1 VSENKNVNNKI
12 IFGIFYMLA
21 ASAFIG
27 GTAVVAKILGKD
39 YFGEPLSPFQISQ
52 SRFLY
57 GFVFVLIFTFF
68 NKIKIESPNPK
79 LHLAR
84 TSLGWIGATI
94 LFGSSSLI
102 PVNDAVALNF
112 SNPVFAMIFSIII
125 LKEKNFSYRWIAI
138 IITFVGALVL
148 IRPDFSNLY
157 VEPVALVSIF
167 GAICLGL
174 EAIFIKLLT
183 KYEKNTQILLINNFI
198 GLILSS
204 LIVIF
209 FWQTPTFLQLLF
221 CILIGFLM
229 ICAQICFLMALRSN
243 QLNFVIPFFY
253 STLIFV
259 LLYDYLIF
267 RELPDFLSLS
277 GSLLIMIGGVYL
289 FLKETNKDIS

>member
-1 VSENKNVNNKI
+1 MLKENNKVLLS
-12 IFGIFYMLA
+12 IFYMLA

-39 YFGEPLSPFQISQ
+39 YLGDPLSPFQISH

-57 GFVFVLIFTFF
+57 GFVFVLIFSLF

-84 TSLGWIGATI
+84 TSLGWVGATI

-102 PVNDAVALNF
+102 PLNDAVALNF
-112 SNPVFAMIFSIII
+112 SNPVFAMIFSILL
-125 LKEKNFSYRWIAI
+125 LKEKYFHYRWIAML
-138 IITFVGALVL
+138 ITFVGALIL
-148 IRPDFSNLY
+148 MRPDFLNLY

-204 LIVIF
+204 IIVFF
-209 FWQTPTFLQLLF
+209 FWATPTFLQLLF

-229 ICAQICFLMALRSN
+229 VCAQIFFLMALRSN

-259 LLYDYLIF
+259 LFYDYLIF
-267 RELPDFLSLS
+267 REFPDHLGFL
-277 GSLLIMIGGVYL
+277 GSLLIMIGGIYL
-289 FLKETNKDIS
+289 YLKEKSNKDF

>member
-1 VSENKNVNNKI
+1 MLKENNKVLLS
-12 IFGIFYMLA
+12 IFYMLA

-39 YFGEPLSPFQISQ
+39 YLGEPLSPFQISH

-57 GFVFVLIFTFF
+57 GFVFVLIFSLF

-84 TSLGWIGATI
+84 TSLGWVGATI

-102 PVNDAVALNF
+102 PLNDAVALNF
-112 SNPVFAMIFSIII
+112 SNPVFAMIFSI
-125 LKEKNFSYRWIAI
+125 LLLREKYFHYRWIAML
-138 IITFVGALVL
+138 ITFVGALIL
-148 IRPDFSNLY
+148 MRPDFLNLY

-204 LIVIF
+204 IIVFF
-209 FWQTPTFLQLLF
+209 FWATPTFLQLLF

-229 ICAQICFLMALRSN
+229 VCAQIFFLMALRSN

-259 LLYDYLIF
+259 LFYDYLIF
-267 RELPDFLSLS
+267 REFPDHLGFL
-277 GSLLIMIGGVYL
+277 GSLLIMIGGIYL
-289 FLKETNKDIS
+289 YLKEKSNKDF

>member
-1 VSENKNVNNKI
+1 
-12 IFGIFYMLA
+12 MLA

-27 GTAVVAKILGKD
+27 GTAVIAKLLGKD
-39 YFGEPLSPFQISQ
+39 NLGEPLSPFQISQ

-57 GFVFVLIFTFF
+57 GFIFVLLFSLFY
-68 NKIKIESPNPK
+68 KVRIESPNPK

-84 TSLGWIGATI
+84 TSLGWMGATI

-112 SNPVFAMIFSIII
+112 SNPVFAMIFSLII
-125 LKEKNFSYRWIAI
+125 LREKYYPYRWIAM
-138 IITFVGALVL
+138 IITFAGALIL

-157 VEPVALVSIF
+157 VDPIAIVSIF

-209 FWQTPTFLQLLF
+209 FWQTPTFLQLLL

-229 ICAQICFLMALRSN
+229 ICAQICFLIALRSN

-267 RELPDFLSLS
+267 RNLPDLLSFS
-277 GSLLIMIGGVYL
+277 GSLLIMIGGIYL
-289 FLKETNKDIS
+289 FLKEKNQ

>member
-1 VSENKNVNNKI
+1 MHNEKNKI

-27 GTAVVAKILGKD
+27 GTAIVAKILGKD
-39 YFGEPLSPFQISQ
+39 YLGEPLSPFQISQ

-57 GFVFVLIFTFF
+57 GFVFVLLFSLFY
-68 NKIKIESPNPK
+68 KIKIESPNPK

-84 TSLGWIGATI
+84 TSLGWMGATV

-112 SNPVFAMIFSIII
+112 SNPIFAMIFSIII
-125 LKEKNFSYRWIAI
+125 LKEKYFSYRWIAM
-138 IITFVGALVL
+138 IITFAGAIIL
-148 IRPDFSNLY
+148 IRPNFSDLY
-157 VEPVALVSIF
+157 VDPVALVSIF

-174 EAIFIKLLT
+174 EAMFIKLLT

-209 FWQTPTFLQLLF
+209 FWKTPTFLQLVF
-221 CILIGFLM
+221 CIFIGFLM

-259 LLYDYLIF
+259 LIYDYLIF
-267 RELPDFLSLS
+267 KDLPDYLSCS
-277 GSLLIMIGGVYL
+277 GSILIIIGGLYL
-289 FLKETNKDIS
+289 FLKEKSNKNFS

>member
-1 VSENKNVNNKI
+1 MLNEKNKVLPS
-12 IFGIFYMLA
+12 IFYMLV

-39 YFGEPLSPFQISQ
+39 YLGEPLSPFQISH

-57 GFVFVLIFTFF
+57 GFVFVLIFSLF

-79 LHLAR
+79 LHIAR
-84 TSLGWIGATI
+84 TSLGWMGATI

-125 LKEKNFSYRWIAI
+125 LKEKYFTYRWIAM
-138 IITFVGALVL
+138 IITFAGALIL
-148 IRPDFSNLY
+148 LRPNFSDLY
-157 VEPVALVSIF
+157 VDPVALISIF

-174 EAIFIKLLT
+174 EAMFIKLLT

-198 GLILSS
+198 GLIISS

-221 CILIGFLM
+221 CIIIGFLM

-259 LLYDYLIF
+259 LFYDYLIF
-267 RELPDFLSLS
+267 KQLPDYLSFI
-277 GSLLIMIGGVYL
+277 GSLLIMIGGIYL
-289 FLKETNKDIS
+289 FSKEKSNKDFS

>member
-1 VSENKNVNNKI
+1 MLKENNKVLLS
-12 IFGIFYMLA
+12 IFYMLA

-39 YFGEPLSPFQISQ
+39 YLGEPLSPFQISH

-57 GFVFVLIFTFF
+57 GFVFVLLFSLF

-84 TSLGWIGATI
+84 TSLGWLGATI

-102 PVNDAVALNF
+102 PLNDAVALNF
-112 SNPVFAMIFSIII
+112 SNPVFAMIFSILL
-125 LKEKNFSYRWIAI
+125 LKEKYFHYRWIAML
-138 IITFVGALVL
+138 ITFVGALIL
-148 IRPDFSNLY
+148 MRPDFLNLY

-204 LIVIF
+204 IIVFF
-209 FWQTPTFLQLLF
+209 FWATPTFLQLLF

-229 ICAQICFLMALRSN
+229 VCAQIFFLMALRSN

-259 LLYDYLIF
+259 LFYDYLIF
-267 RELPDFLSLS
+267 REFPDHLGFL
-277 GSLLIMIGGVYL
+277 GSLLIMIGGIYL
-289 FLKETNKDIS
+289 YLKEKSNKDF

>member
-1 VSENKNVNNKI
+1 MHKENNKI
-12 IFGIFYMLA
+12 IFGIFYMLV

-27 GTAVVAKILGKD
+27 GTAVIAKILGND
-39 YFGEPLSPFQISQ
+39 YFGESLTPFQISH

-57 GFVFVLIFTFF
+57 GFIFVLIFSLFY
-68 NKIKIESPNPK
+68 KIKILSPNPK
-79 LHLAR
+79 LHVAR
-84 TSLGWIGATI
+84 TSLGLIGVTI
-94 LFGSSSLI
+94 LFGSSSVI
-102 PVNDAVALNF
+102 PLNDAVAINF
-112 SNPVFAMIFSIII
+112 SNPIFAMIFSLII
-125 LKEKNFSYRWIAI
+125 LKEKFFSYRWIAM
-138 IITFVGALVL
+138 IITFIGALIL
-148 IRPDFSNLY
+148 IRPDFYNLN
-157 VEPVALVSIF
+157 VDPVALISIL

-229 ICAQICFLMALRSN
+229 VCAQICFLMALRSN
-243 QLNFVIPFFY
+243 ELNFVIPFFY

-267 RELPDFLSLS
+267 RELPDFLSFS
-277 GSLLIMIGGVYL
+277 GSLLIMIGGIYL

>member
-1 VSENKNVNNKI
+1 MLDENNKVLPS
-12 IFGIFYMLA
+12 IFYMLA

-39 YFGEPLSPFQISQ
+39 YLGEPLSPFQISH

-57 GFVFVLIFTFF
+57 GFVFVLIFSLF

-79 LHLAR
+79 LHIAR
-84 TSLGWIGATI
+84 TSLGWMGATI

-125 LKEKNFSYRWIAI
+125 LKEKYFTYRLIAM
-138 IITFVGALVL
+138 IITFAGALIL

-157 VEPVALVSIF
+157 VDPIALVSIL

-174 EAIFIKLLT
+174 EAMFIKLLT

-198 GLILSS
+198 GLIISS

-209 FWQTPTFLQLLF
+209 FWQTPTFLQLLL
-221 CILIGFLM
+221 CIIIGFLM

-259 LLYDYLIF
+259 LFYDYLIF
-267 RELPDFLSLS
+267 KQLPDYLSFI
-277 GSLLIMIGGVYL
+277 GSLLIMIGGIYL
-289 FLKETNKDIS
+289 FSKEKSNKDFS

>member
-1 VSENKNVNNKI
+1 MLDENNKVLPS
-12 IFGIFYMLA
+12 IFYMLA

-39 YFGEPLSPFQISQ
+39 YLGEPLSPFQISH

-57 GFVFVLIFTFF
+57 GFVFVLIFSLF
-68 NKIKIESPNPK
+68 NKIKIVSPNPK

-84 TSLGWIGATI
+84 TSLGLIGATI

-125 LKEKNFSYRWIAI
+125 LKEKYFTYRWIAM
-138 IITFVGALVL
+138 IITFAGALIL
-148 IRPDFSNLY
+148 IRPDFSNLN
-157 VEPVALVSIF
+157 VDPVALVSIF

-221 CILIGFLM
+221 CILIGFFM

-267 RELPDFLSLS
+267 RQFPDF
-277 GSLLIMIGGVYL
+277 
-289 FLKETNKDIS
+289 

>member
-1 VSENKNVNNKI
+1 MLRENKKI
-12 IFGIFYMLA
+12 ISGIFFMLA

-27 GTAVVAKILGKD
+27 GTAVIAKLLGKD
-39 YFGEPLSPFQISQ
+39 NLGEPLSPFQISQ

-57 GFVFVLIFTFF
+57 GFIFVLLFSLFY
-68 NKIKIESPNPK
+68 KVRIEYPNPK

-84 TSLGWIGATI
+84 TSLGWMGATI

-112 SNPVFAMIFSIII
+112 SNPVFAMIFSLII
-125 LKEKNFSYRWIAI
+125 LREKYYPYRWIAM
-138 IITFVGALVL
+138 IITFAGALIL

-157 VEPVALVSIF
+157 VDPIAIVSIF

-209 FWQTPTFLQLLF
+209 FGKHQHFYNYYYAYLL
-221 CILIGFLM
+221 
-229 ICAQICFLMALRSN
+229 
-243 QLNFVIPFFY
+243 
-253 STLIFV
+253 
-259 LLYDYLIF
+259 
-267 RELPDFLSLS
+267 DFL
-277 GSLLIMIGGVYL
+277 
-289 FLKETNKDIS
+289 

>member
-1 VSENKNVNNKI
+1 MLKENNKVLLS
-12 IFGIFYMLA
+12 IFYMLA

-39 YFGEPLSPFQISQ
+39 YLGEPLSPFQISH

-57 GFVFVLIFTFF
+57 GFVFVLIFSLF

-84 TSLGWIGATI
+84 TSLGWLGATI

-102 PVNDAVALNF
+102 PLNDAVALNF
-112 SNPVFAMIFSIII
+112 SNPVFAMIFSILL
-125 LKEKNFSYRWIAI
+125 LKEKYFHYRWIAML
-138 IITFVGALVL
+138 ITFVGALIL
-148 IRPDFSNLY
+148 MRPDFLNLY

-204 LIVIF
+204 IIVFF
-209 FWQTPTFLQLLF
+209 FWATPTFLQLLF

-229 ICAQICFLMALRSN
+229 VCAQIFFLMALRSN

-259 LLYDYLIF
+259 LFYDYLIF
-267 RELPDFLSLS
+267 REFPDHLGFL
-277 GSLLIMIGGVYL
+277 GSLLIMIGGIYL
-289 FLKETNKDIS
+289 YLKEKSNKDF

>member
-1 VSENKNVNNKI
+1 MLDENNKVLPS
-12 IFGIFYMLA
+12 IFYMLA

-39 YFGEPLSPFQISQ
+39 YLGEPLSPFQISH

-57 GFVFVLIFTFF
+57 GFVFVLIFSLF
-68 NKIKIESPNPK
+68 NKIKIVSPNPK

-84 TSLGWIGATI
+84 TSLGLIGATI

-125 LKEKNFSYRWIAI
+125 LKEKYFTYRLIAM
-138 IITFVGALVL
+138 IITFAGALIL

-157 VEPVALVSIF
+157 VDPIALVSIL

-198 GLILSS
+198 GLIISS

-209 FWQTPTFLQLLF
+209 FWQTPTFLQLLL
-221 CILIGFLM
+221 CIIIGFLM

-259 LLYDYLIF
+259 LFYDYFIF
-267 RELPDFLSLS
+267 KQLPDYLSFI
-277 GSLLIMIGGVYL
+277 GSLLIMIGGIYL
-289 FLKETNKDIS
+289 FSKEKSNKDFS

>member
-1 VSENKNVNNKI
+1 MLNEKNKVLPS
-12 IFGIFYMLA
+12 IFYMLA

-39 YFGEPLSPFQISQ
+39 YLGEPLSPFQISH

-57 GFVFVLIFTFF
+57 GFVFVLIFSLF

-79 LHLAR
+79 LHIAR
-84 TSLGWIGATI
+84 TSLGWMGATI

-125 LKEKNFSYRWIAI
+125 LKEKYFTYRWIAM
-138 IITFVGALVL
+138 IITFAGALIL
-148 IRPDFSNLY
+148 LRPNFSDLY
-157 VEPVALVSIF
+157 VDPVALISIF

-174 EAIFIKLLT
+174 EAMFIKLLT

-198 GLILSS
+198 GLIISS

-221 CILIGFLM
+221 CIIIGFLM

-259 LLYDYLIF
+259 LFYDYLIF
-267 RELPDFLSLS
+267 KQLPDYLSFI
-277 GSLLIMIGGVYL
+277 GSLLIMIGGIYL
-289 FLKETNKDIS
+289 FIKEKSNKGFS

>member
-1 VSENKNVNNKI
+1 MPKENNKVLLS
-12 IFGIFYMLA
+12 IFYMLA

-39 YFGEPLSPFQISQ
+39 YLGEPLSPFQISH

-57 GFVFVLIFTFF
+57 GFVFVLIFSLF

-84 TSLGWIGATI
+84 TSLGWVGATI

-102 PVNDAVALNF
+102 PLNDAVALNF
-112 SNPVFAMIFSIII
+112 SNPVFAMIFSILL
-125 LKEKNFSYRWIAI
+125 LKEKYFHYRWIAML
-138 IITFVGALVL
+138 ITFVGALIL
-148 IRPDFSNLY
+148 MRPDFLNLY

-204 LIVIF
+204 IIVFF
-209 FWQTPTFLQLLF
+209 FWATPTFLQLLF

-229 ICAQICFLMALRSN
+229 VCAQIFFLMALRSN

-259 LLYDYLIF
+259 LFYDYLIF
-267 RELPDFLSLS
+267 REFPDYLSFS
-277 GSLLIMIGGVYL
+277 GSLLIMIGGIYL
-289 FLKETNKDIS
+289 YLKEKSNKDF

>member
-1 VSENKNVNNKI
+1 MSENKSVNNKI

-112 SNPVFAMIFSIII
+112 SNPVFAMI
-125 LKEKNFSYRWIAI
+125 
-138 IITFVGALVL
+138 ITFSGALIL
-148 IRPDFSNLY
+148 IRPDFSIVH
-157 VEPVALVSIF
+157 VEPVALISIF

-209 FWQTPTFLQLLF
+209 FWKTPTFLQLLF
-221 CILIGFLM
+221 CMLIGFLM

-267 RELPDFLSLS
+267 REFPDFLSLS

-289 FLKETNKDIS
+289 FLKETNKEI

>member
-1 VSENKNVNNKI
+1 MLKENNKVLLS
-12 IFGIFYMLA
+12 IFYMLA

-39 YFGEPLSPFQISQ
+39 YLGEPLSPFQISH

-57 GFVFVLIFTFF
+57 GFVFVLIFALF

-84 TSLGWIGATI
+84 TSLGWVGATI

-102 PVNDAVALNF
+102 PLNDAVALNF
-112 SNPVFAMIFSIII
+112 SNPVFAMIFSILL
-125 LKEKNFSYRWIAI
+125 LKEKYFHYRWIAML
-138 IITFVGALVL
+138 ITFVGALIL
-148 IRPDFSNLY
+148 MRPDFLNLY

-167 GAICLGL
+167 GAVCLGL

-204 LIVIF
+204 IIVFF
-209 FWQTPTFLQLLF
+209 FWATPTFLQLLF

-229 ICAQICFLMALRSN
+229 VCAQIFFLMALRSN

-259 LLYDYLIF
+259 LFYDYLIF
-267 RELPDFLSLS
+267 REFPDHLGFL
-277 GSLLIMIGGVYL
+277 GSLLIMIGGIYL
-289 FLKETNKDIS
+289 YLKEKSNKDF

>member
-1 VSENKNVNNKI
+1 MLDENNKVLPS
-12 IFGIFYMLA
+12 IFYMLA

-39 YFGEPLSPFQISQ
+39 YLGEPLSPFQISH

-57 GFVFVLIFTFF
+57 GFVFVLIFSLF
-68 NKIKIESPNPK
+68 NKIKIVSPNPK

-84 TSLGWIGATI
+84 TSLGLIGATI

-125 LKEKNFSYRWIAI
+125 LKEKYFTYRLIAM
-138 IITFVGALVL
+138 IITFAGALIL

-157 VEPVALVSIF
+157 VDPIALVSIL

-198 GLILSS
+198 GLIISS

-209 FWQTPTFLQLLF
+209 FWQTPTFLQLLL
-221 CILIGFLM
+221 CIIIGFLM

-259 LLYDYLIF
+259 LFYDYLIF
-267 RELPDFLSLS
+267 KQLPDYLSFI
-277 GSLLIMIGGVYL
+277 GSLLIMIGGMYL
-289 FLKETNKDIS
+289 FSKEKSNKDFS

>member
-1 VSENKNVNNKI
+1 MLNENNKVLPS
-12 IFGIFYMLA
+12 IFYMLA

-39 YFGEPLSPFQISQ
+39 YLGEPLSPFQISH

-57 GFVFVLIFTFF
+57 GFVFVLVFSLF
-68 NKIKIESPNPK
+68 NKIKIVSPNPK

-84 TSLGWIGATI
+84 TSLGLIGATI

-125 LKEKNFSYRWIAI
+125 LKEKYFTYRWIAM
-138 IITFVGALVL
+138 IITFAGALIL

-157 VEPVALVSIF
+157 VDPIALVSIF

-204 LIVIF
+204 LIVVY

-221 CILIGFLM
+221 CVLIGFLM
-229 ICAQICFLMALRSN
+229 ICGQICFLMALRN
-243 QLNFVIPFFY
+243 NLLNFVIPFFY

-267 RELPDFLSLS
+267 RNLPDFFSVS
-277 GSLLIMIGGVYL
+277 GSLLIVFGGVYL
-289 FLKETNKDIS
+289 FLKEKSNKDFS

>member
-1 VSENKNVNNKI
+1 
-12 IFGIFYMLA
+12 MLA

-27 GTAVVAKILGKD
+27 GTAVIAKLLGKD
-39 YFGEPLSPFQISQ
+39 NLGEPLSPFQISQ

-57 GFVFVLIFTFF
+57 GFIFVLLFSLFY
-68 NKIKIESPNPK
+68 KVRIESPNPK

-84 TSLGWIGATI
+84 TSLGWMGATI

-112 SNPVFAMIFSIII
+112 SNPVFAMIFSLII
-125 LKEKNFSYRWIAI
+125 LREKYYPYRWIAM
-138 IITFVGALVL
+138 IITFAGALIL
-148 IRPDFSNLY
+148 IRPNFSNLY
-157 VEPVALVSIF
+157 VDPIAIVSIF

-209 FWQTPTFLQLLF
+209 FWKTPTFLQLLL

-229 ICAQICFLMALRSN
+229 ICAQICFLIALRSN

-267 RELPDFLSLS
+267 RNLPDLLSFS
-277 GSLLIMIGGVYL
+277 GSLLIMIGGIYL
-289 FLKETNKDIS
+289 FLKEKNQ

>member
-1 VSENKNVNNKI
+1 MFRENNKI
-12 IFGIFYMLA
+12 IYGIFFMLA

-27 GTAVVAKILGKD
+27 GTAVIAKLLGKD
-39 YFGEPLSPFQISQ
+39 NLGEPLSPFQISQ

-57 GFVFVLIFTFF
+57 GFIFVLLFSLFY
-68 NKIKIESPNPK
+68 KVRIESPNPK

-84 TSLGWIGATI
+84 TSLGWMGATI

-112 SNPVFAMIFSIII
+112 SNPVFAMIFSLII
-125 LKEKNFSYRWIAI
+125 LREKYYPYRWIAM
-138 IITFVGALVL
+138 IITFAGALIL

-157 VEPVALVSIF
+157 VDPIAIVSIF

-198 GLILSS
+198 GLIFSS

-209 FWQTPTFLQLLF
+209 FWQTPTFLQLLL

-229 ICAQICFLMALRSN
+229 ICAQICFLIALRSN

-267 RELPDFLSLS
+267 RNLPDFLSFS
-277 GSLLIMIGGVYL
+277 GSLLIMIGGIYL
-289 FLKETNKDIS
+289 FLKEKNQ

>member
-1 VSENKNVNNKI
+1 MLNEKNKVLPS
-12 IFGIFYMLA
+12 IFYMLA

-39 YFGEPLSPFQISQ
+39 YLGEPLSPFQISH

-57 GFVFVLIFTFF
+57 GFVFVLIFSLF

-79 LHLAR
+79 LHIAR
-84 TSLGWIGATI
+84 TSLGWMGATI

-125 LKEKNFSYRWIAI
+125 LKEKYFTYRWIAM
-138 IITFVGALVL
+138 IITFAGALIL
-148 IRPDFSNLY
+148 LRPNFSDLY
-157 VEPVALVSIF
+157 VDPVALISIF

-174 EAIFIKLLT
+174 EAMFIKLLT

-209 FWQTPTFLQLLF
+209 FWQTPTFLQLVF
-221 CILIGFLM
+221 CIFIGFLM

-259 LLYDYLIF
+259 LIYDYLIF
-267 RELPDFLSLS
+267 RDLPDYLSCS
-277 GSLLIMIGGVYL
+277 GSILIIIGGIYL
-289 FLKETNKDIS
+289 FLKEKTNKDFS

>member
-1 VSENKNVNNKI
+1 MLKENNKVLLS
-12 IFGIFYMLA
+12 IFYMLA

-39 YFGEPLSPFQISQ
+39 YLGEPLSPFQISH

-57 GFVFVLIFTFF
+57 GFVFVLIFSLF

-84 TSLGWIGATI
+84 TSLGWVGATI

-102 PVNDAVALNF
+102 PLNDAVALNF
-112 SNPVFAMIFSIII
+112 SNPVFAMIFSILL
-125 LKEKNFSYRWIAI
+125 LKEKYFHYRWIAML
-138 IITFVGALVL
+138 ITFVGALIL
-148 IRPDFSNLY
+148 MRPDFLNLY

-204 LIVIF
+204 IIVFF
-209 FWQTPTFLQLLF
+209 FWATPTFLQLLF

-229 ICAQICFLMALRSN
+229 VCAQIFFLMALRSN

-259 LLYDYLIF
+259 LFYDYLIF
-267 RELPDFLSLS
+267 REFPDHLGFS
-277 GSLLIMIGGVYL
+277 GSLLIMIGGIYL
-289 FLKETNKDIS
+289 YLKEKSNKDFS

>member
-1 VSENKNVNNKI
+1 MLRKNNKT
-12 IFGIFYMLA
+12 IFGIFFMLS

-39 YFGEPLSPFQISQ
+39 YFGEPLNPFQISQ

-57 GFVFVLIFTFF
+57 GFVFVLIFSIFY
-68 NKIKIESPNPK
+68 KIKIVSPNPK
-79 LHLAR
+79 LHIAR
-84 TSLGWIGATI
+84 TSLGWIGATS
-94 LFGSSSLI
+94 LFGSSSII

-125 LKEKNFSYRWIAI
+125 LKEKYFPYRWVAM
-138 IITFVGALVL
+138 IITFSGALIL
-148 IRPDFSNLY
+148 IRPDFSILH
-157 VEPVALVSIF
+157 VEPVALISIF

-174 EAIFIKLLT
+174 EAICIKLLT

-209 FWQTPTFLQLLF
+209 FWQPHTFLQLLF

-229 ICAQICFLMALRSN
+229 ICAQICFLIALRTN

-259 LLYDYLIF
+259 LFYDYLIF
-267 RELPDFLSLS
+267 RGLPDFLSLS
-277 GSLLIMIGGVYL
+277 GSLLIIIGGVYL
-289 FLKETNKDIS
+289 FLKETNKDF